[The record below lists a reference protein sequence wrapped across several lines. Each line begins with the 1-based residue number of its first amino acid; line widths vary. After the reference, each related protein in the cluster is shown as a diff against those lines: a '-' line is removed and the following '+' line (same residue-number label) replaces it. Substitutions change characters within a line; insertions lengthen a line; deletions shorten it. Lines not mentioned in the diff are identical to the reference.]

1 MSKIAVL
8 GSLNMDLVTT
18 VERQP
23 VMGETIM
30 GESFKTVCGGK
41 GGNQATA
48 IARLGGDIE
57 MLGCVGDDAY
67 GKLLC
72 ENLKISGA
80 KTENIAKIGNT
91 SGIAAITVAGGDNSI
106 IVVAGANGKVSKEYV
121 DSVKDAIAAAEY
133 LVMQLEIPFDTVE
146 YAAKL
151 AKEVGTKVVFNPAP
165 MDVSCRKIL
174 EYIDILVVNEHE
186 AAMICEDMVED
197 QKDAE
202 AAAEKLRKMGAG
214 CVIVTL
220 GAKGAVYLDEKKMR
234 YIPAVPAK
242 AVDTTAAGDSFIGAG
257 LVKLSSGETLFDA
270 LSFAAK
276 VSAIVVSR
284 PGAAD
289 SIPFANEL
297 EELN

>member
-72 ENLKISGA
+72 DNLKMSGA

-121 DSVKDAIAAAEY
+121 DSVKDAIADAEY

-186 AAMICEDMVED
+186 AAMICEGRVED

-220 GAKGAVYLDEKKMR
+220 GAKGAVYLDEKEMR

-242 AVDTTAAGDSFIGAG
+242 AVDTTAAGDTFTGYFI
-257 LVKLSSGETLFDA
+257 
-270 LSFAAK
+270 
-276 VSAIVVSR
+276 SAVSR
-284 PGAAD
+284 GESAEYAMEIATKAASVTVSKKGASD
-289 SIPFANEL
+289 SIPYYNEL
-297 EELN
+297 FI